1 MFCTKLKPLTNILTK
16 NKFILNKNHCY
27 NFIKFK
33 MTNTNEESFRKLN
46 VFKYSS
52 NFDEAV
58 KIVTQ
63 PLVEPLNNEILVKNI
78 YVGVNATDLNITAGR
93 YFAHEEPPYPLGIEV

>member
-1 MFCTKLKPLTNILTK
+1 MSSFNERLKRKVVPRITGSTSKVPLYKVPSK
-16 NKFILNKNHCY
+16 NFQSQLRDFTGVSLY
-27 NFIKFK
+27 
-33 MTNTNEESFRKLN
+33 L
-46 VFKYSS
+46 S

-63 PLVEPLNNEILVKNI
+63 PLVDPLDNEILVKNI

-93 YFAHEEPPYPLGIEV
+93 YFAHEEPPYSLGIGV